1 VNKPLISAALAALCV
16 GGCGKADHP
25 TYIPGE
31 PDLLV
36 QACSG
41 CHSADNRV
49 ISNLKDWSDREIS
62 EALLRYKT
70 EDGTTVMHRLARGYS
85 IEDIETIAGTY
96 KSADE

>member
-1 VNKPLISAALAALCV
+1 MRK
-16 GGCGKADHP
+16 
-25 TYIPGE
+25 
-31 PDLLV
+31 
-36 QACSG
+36 SG
-41 CHSADNRV
+41 PPNLYSRRTRPAGPDNRV